1 MVVQQV
7 PPPHAE
13 VLQNLAIGLDSWD
26 NVVKVKM
33 VYTPGKVEGAKSA
46 PGRGEGLR
54 STLGREG
61 LRSTHMVTR
70 NVSMFTAMP
79 FMSLPEQGAP
89 AAPPGCPAPS
99 LIRTVTGSP

>member
-1 MVVQQV
+1 MVVQQI

-54 STLGREG
+54 STLGRGEG
-61 LRSTHMVTR
+61 LRSTLGRGEGLISVVLCVATHPRCTSCPRDVTQ
-70 NVSMFTAMP
+70 
-79 FMSLPEQGAP
+79 LGAL
-89 AAPPGCPAPS
+89 GT
-99 LIRTVTGSP
+99 L

>member
-1 MVVQQV
+1 MVVQQI

-61 LRSTHMVTR
+61 LRSTLISVVLCVATHPRCTSCPRDVTQ
-70 NVSMFTAMP
+70 
-79 FMSLPEQGAP
+79 LGAL
-89 AAPPGCPAPS
+89 GT
-99 LIRTVTGSP
+99 L